1 MSVPARSMA
10 ALHGFNDRRLGLCRS
25 SVAANPDP
33 ARHGALAHE
42 RIRAIRGS
50 KDIGN
55 DENAAVSII
64 PNFKPHEGRKIG
76 KGFLP
81 HEALQFPERSPGIL
95 RRHARSVPAQ
105 ADQKASAI
113 RIGKGNDGLQRLFGN
128 FIGILQMKVGIGAR
142 TYRLIQHEDPPGVL
156 STTFRL
162 ADRLFRRNSLREI
175 RQFCGKYD

>member
-33 ARHGALAHE
+33 ARHGALAHK

-128 FIGILQMKVGIGAR
+128 FIGIL
-142 TYRLIQHEDPPGVL
+142 
-156 STTFRL
+156 
-162 ADRLFRRNSLREI
+162 
-175 RQFCGKYD
+175 